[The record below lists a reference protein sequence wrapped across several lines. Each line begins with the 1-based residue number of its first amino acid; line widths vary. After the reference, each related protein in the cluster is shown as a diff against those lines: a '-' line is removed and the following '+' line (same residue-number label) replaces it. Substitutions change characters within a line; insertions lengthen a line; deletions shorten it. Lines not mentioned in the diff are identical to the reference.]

1 MSSRMRLPSWAIK
14 ASARPADR
22 AQDTEIEGLA
32 AIAAD
37 PASSKRALWRV
48 ARRAIRN
55 PALARPLAANPALP
69 RPLMWYLGRYARW
82 DVAAAVARNPNCPRR
97 TQAWQANH
105 SHWSVRAALASNTL
119 IDRRALRML
128 VIRSHAEPR
137 VLLYAAAN
145 PVLDPDLVA
154 DLLTHRNLCVRAV
167 AARHPAAPP
176 DQLRRVTE
184 GLTAPAWVLRAAAA
198 NPSCPSDV
206 SDQVLTWIA
215 LGGPGSSDPMFDPL
229 ECTGHPGDTE
239 GALEVWYAVEARS
252 PRAYEHPLWRVRA
265 SIAQANATVPIEQ
278 CRALC
283 RDPRV
288 EVRRS
293 VAGLVGIPMRNV
305 RELISD
311 ADPVVANRAAFRL
324 EDNRLRAR
332 RKNGRTVLVLAL
344 RLGIPVAL
352 FAGVTG
358 PQIFSSSAEHPAIPV
373 VHSGSGDGQ
382 TRHGSAGHFRTR
394 AVYLCDTADTSK
406 PALPAGQPDRRQD
419 LPGDGWLT
427 CGIWPRGHGDFILV
441 AASDRALTVEVPA
454 KAMSGHRRL
463 VGHRLVISAGHR
475 SRITLPEGPFHVLAT
490 ITTDGGDPIPVDL
503 IFPGSAQ

>member
-1 MSSRMRLPSWAIK
+1 LKHKKQIILRMSSRMRLPSWAIR
-14 ASARPADR
+14 ASARSADR
-22 AQDTEIEGLA
+22 AQDTEIESLA

-37 PASSKRALWRV
+37 PASSNRALWRV
-48 ARRAIRN
+48 ARRAIRK

-82 DVAAAVARNPNCPRR
+82 DVAAAIARNPSCPRR
-97 TQAWQANH
+97 IHAWQANH

-119 IDRRALRML
+119 VDRRALRMV

-154 DLLTHRNLCVRAV
+154 DLLAHRNLCVRAV

-198 NPSCPSDV
+198 NPSCPPDV

-324 EDNRLRAR
+324 EDNIKRAHS
-332 RKNGRTVLVLAL
+332 RTGKTVVLLAL

-352 FAGVTG
+352 LVGVTG
-358 PQIFSSSAEHPAIPV
+358 PQFLSSAEHSTIPV
-373 VHSGSGDGQ
+373 VRSG
-382 TRHGSAGHFRTR
+382 AGHPERSG
-394 AVYLCDTADTSK
+394 AYLCNTSDSVR
-406 PALPAGQPDRRQD
+406 PRLRAGHPGRRRD
-419 LPGDGWLT
+419 LPGNGWLA
-427 CGIWPRGHGDFILV
+427 CGRWPGGRHRAFIV
-441 AASDRALTVEVPA
+441 VTASQLALTVKVS
-454 KAMSGHRRL
+454 AMEISGKRRL
-463 VGHRLVISAGHR
+463 VRGRRVISTGRREWIALPNGPTEVVA
-475 SRITLPEGPFHVLAT
+475 SITP
-490 ITTDGGDPIPVDL
+490 DGGRAILVDL
-503 IFPGSAQ
+503 IFPDSAQ